1 MAPWGL
7 YSTQSVTRLYPAAS
21 AASVALN
28 FVVASRTFIT
38 SRSTAS
44 LYPLG
49 RMPGAVLA
57 SLSPACA
64 TGATMKAIVTNNNPV
79 NPLNFLIV
87 FYLLYL
93 VLVSSL
99 TPIVIE
105 RLEHREAFLTEC
117 PEMMA

>member
-7 YSTQSVTRLYPAAS
+7 YSTQSVTRLNPAAS
-21 AASVALN
+21 AASVVLN
-28 FVVASRTFIT
+28 FAVASRTFIT

-49 RMPGAVLA
+49 RMPGAWLA

-64 TGATMKAIVTNNNPV
+64 PGATVKAIVTKNNAV
-79 NPLNFLIV
+79 NPLNFVIFFFL
-87 FYLLYL
+87 FEL

-99 TPIVIE
+99 TQIVMAAQGRSTDFFD
-105 RLEHREAFLTEC
+105 RLS
-117 PEMMA
+117 